1 MYAILKAMTTGLY
14 TTGLKEKIMYNII
27 VKEILNG
34 NKISLPYAIR
44 KTRGLKTRMPNNLP
58 EADDNE

>member
-1 MYAILKAMTTGLY
+1 
-14 TTGLKEKIMYNII
+14 MYNII